1 MVIPSV
7 ATFDV
12 LSHFHLT
19 VYVAYLKRVFI
30 CSLPMLYVCES
41 CLKYIKSCNI
51 LQRHLVSYYWL
62 QCLSRYSAAANA
74 VAASFHYNAALPRR
88 PHYTLHSVCL
98 SVCHMPTVNSKMEN
112 RSTFKLTE
120 EATHIAGNWK
130 SNFYLAGRHRWWQ
143 KCENYFW
150 HISLENVSNHVKPR
164 LVWPHFMLHVS
175 PDSTRVKMC
184 TFGYN
189 RATLLCRR
197 AV

>member
-1 MVIPSV
+1 MTYTVSSGTLNCTIPILYYCIPSLFALTAVRSYYMSDLVTMVIPSV

-12 LSHFHLT
+12 LSQFHLT

-120 EATHIAGNWK
+120 EATHIAGN
-130 SNFYLAGRHRWWQ
+130 
-143 KCENYFW
+143 
-150 HISLENVSNHVKPR
+150 
-164 LVWPHFMLHVS
+164 
-175 PDSTRVKMC
+175 
-184 TFGYN
+184 
-189 RATLLCRR
+189 
-197 AV
+197 